1 MISLKEICRVLCKC
15 EMAVGGRERAVNMVE
30 QKDCPKR
37 VLFELK
43 FTGNPNFASRW

>member
-1 MISLKEICRVLCKC
+1 MLCKC
-15 EMAVGGRERAVNMVE
+15 DMAVGGGERAVNMVE

-43 FTGNPNFASRW
+43 FTSNPKFASRW